1 MIKNIKLTDFI
12 LQFKNIY
19 FICSS
24 TSSPLPNKAELP
36 TQNVSKETKRKLNG
50 ASAKFAACNCRLC
63 PEQQQ
68 TCNVQQ
74 QKKKTKK
81 KRTSPILSQYTH
93 GKTWKMSV
101 ASIECKILR
110 TLSGGPFAM
119 TKSDSHGPVRENMRS
134 KAAFEFFMHHR
145 AKSIFQNIRAIEMGV
160 EK

>member
-1 MIKNIKLTDFI
+1 MIKNIKSTDFI

-81 KRTSPILSQYTH
+81 KYTLPPYYPNTPTEKREKCQWQALNAKYYEHFLAALSQWPNRIRT
-93 GKTWKMSV
+93 
-101 ASIECKILR
+101 APCEKICAAKRLLNFLCI
-110 TLSGGPFAM
+110 TELKAFSKISGQL
-119 TKSDSHGPVRENMRS
+119 KWV
-134 KAAFEFFMHHR
+134 
-145 AKSIFQNIRAIEMGV
+145 
-160 EK
+160 

>member
-81 KRTSPILSQYTH
+81 NTHFPHTTPIHPRKNVKNVSGKHWMQNTTNTFWRPFRNDQIGFAQPRARKYAQQSGFWIFYASPS
-93 GKTWKMSV
+93 
-101 ASIECKILR
+101 
-110 TLSGGPFAM
+110 
-119 TKSDSHGPVRENMRS
+119 
-134 KAAFEFFMHHR
+134 
-145 AKSIFQNIRAIEMGV
+145 
-160 EK
+160 